1 MIMEQK
7 RILVDGEPM
16 VIEPEATIELNEA
29 NPLTSNEPMRTV
41 LASRDYDIIADL
53 AEQESKPLVSVS
65 LSHLRELTP
74 LSEKAGRVGY
84 FQTAKEE
91 KKEPAFTIGKY
102 EDIKKVWAQTW

>member
-1 MIMEQK
+1 MIMEKLQF
-7 RILVDGEPM
+7 
-16 VIEPEATIELNEA
+16 IEKTAEYE
-29 NPLTSNEPMRTV
+29 
-41 LASRDYDIIADL
+41 IIADL
-53 AEQESKPLVSVS
+53 AEQESEPMVSVS

>member
-1 MIMEQK
+1 MVMENLQF
-7 RILVDGEPM
+7 
-16 VIEPEATIELNEA
+16 IEK
-29 NPLTSNEPMRTV
+29 TV
-41 LASRDYDIIADL
+41 EYEIIADL